1 MAVLVKCVIIS
12 LSLMVGLKPHFFCFE
27 IFMEGGSFVRKLS
40 QGDFIPF
47 KDIKSVRVYGEAGLQ
62 NQAFIQAVFLM
73 SIFEQRFTHPPQ
85 VPQSDAPWWLPW
97 LINLLK
103 LPPRSI
109 NESITAQVIKRF
121 YPR

>member
-27 IFMEGGSFVRKLS
+27 IFMEGGSFARKLS

-85 VPQSDAPWWLPW
+85 VPQSDAPW

-109 NESITAQVIKRF
+109 NESITTQVIKRL

>member
-12 LSLMVGLKPHFFCFE
+12 LSLMVGLKLHFSCFE

-62 NQAFIQAVFLM
+62 NQAFMQAVFLM
-73 SIFEQRFTHPPQ
+73 SIFEQRFTHPSQ
-85 VPQSDAPWWLPW
+85 VPQSDAPW

-109 NESITAQVIKRF
+109 NESITTQVIKRL